1 MRKTGS
7 KGQRGGRPGAPLWVG
22 MFLVVFGLAM
32 MGFGICR
39 GEMAVVME
47 KAVNICMECIGI
59 G

>member
-1 MRKTGS
+1 MRKTQS
-7 KGQRGGRPGAPLWVG
+7 KGQRSRRPGTPLWVG
-22 MFLVVFGLAM
+22 IFFAVFGLAM

>member
-1 MRKTGS
+1 MWKRKS
-7 KGQRGGRPGAPLWVG
+7 EERRNERPGAPLPAG
-22 MFLVVFGLAM
+22 MFLAVLGLAM